1 MAAEAALKGWISS
14 DPETHFKAGVIAAI
28 NKWTAFDRS
37 FARTPAEIDA
47 YIAGRGFA
55 AASNSDKE
63 RLIGEEY
70 WAATWL
76 NDIESWSNWRRTGY
90 PVVTPTNDPNAW
102 EANQIP
108 RRLKYWENEISS
120 NPINYKAAVD
130 RMGGD
135 NFMTKIWWDGGN

>member
-1 MAAEAALKGWISS
+1 MISNHGATG
-14 DPETHFKAGVIAAI
+14 E
-28 NKWTAFDRS
+28 
-37 FARTPAEIDA
+37 
-47 YIAGRGFA
+47 GRA
-55 AASNSDKE
+55 
-63 RLIGEEY
+63 
-70 WAATWL
+70 
-76 NDIESWSNWRRTGY
+76 
-90 PVVTPTNDPNAW
+90 VVTPTNDPNAW